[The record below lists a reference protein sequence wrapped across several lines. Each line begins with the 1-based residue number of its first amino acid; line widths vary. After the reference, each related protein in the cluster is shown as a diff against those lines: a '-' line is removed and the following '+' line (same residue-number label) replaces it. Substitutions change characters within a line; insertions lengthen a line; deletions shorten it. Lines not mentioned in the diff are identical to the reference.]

1 MAGRVRSAK
10 QELSRSS
17 DGAAVPRGHEV
28 GRLNMPQ
35 IDNKILANRLK
46 ALAAE
51 LVGISKT
58 VDNDGL
64 AGPPATFM
72 FERPGASGEGGE
84 AVSAA
89 GDGRDLALAVFAE
102 RLYQER
108 RRRSRHFP
116 PHLFAEPAWD
126 ILLDLFVNAVRKRA
140 ISITSA
146 CIAGGIPAT
155 TGLRW
160 LGLLEKEGLLVRET
174 SGDDARV
181 TWVRLSDRGMQAVRA
196 YLAEG
201 RERVVAEP
209 HEEPAHPD

>member
-1 MAGRVRSAK
+1 
-10 QELSRSS
+10 
-17 DGAAVPRGHEV
+17 
-28 GRLNMPQ
+28 MPQ

-46 ALAAE
+46 TLAAE

-58 VDNDGL
+58 IDNDGL
-64 AGPPATFM
+64 AMPANAFM
-72 FERPGASGEGGE
+72 FQEPGTFVGPGESIPDGTD
-84 AVSAA
+84 A
-89 GDGRDLALAVFAE
+89 GDVALVAFAE

-126 ILLDLFVNAVRKRA
+126 ILLDLFVNGVRNRA

-181 TWVRLSDRGMQAVRA
+181 TWVRLSDQGMNAMRGYIADA
-196 YLAEG
+196 PGLT
-201 RERVVAEP
+201 VAEP
-209 HEEPAHPD
+209 QDRPATED

>member
-1 MAGRVRSAK
+1 
-10 QELSRSS
+10 
-17 DGAAVPRGHEV
+17 
-28 GRLNMPQ
+28 MPQ

-46 ALAAE
+46 TLAAE

-58 VDNDGL
+58 IDNDGL
-64 AGPPATFM
+64 AMPANAFM
-72 FERPGASGEGGE
+72 FQEPGTYVTTGESALDGGD
-84 AVSAA
+84 V
-89 GDGRDLALAVFAE
+89 ALVAFAE

-116 PHLFAEPAWD
+116 PQLFAEPAWD
-126 ILLDLFVNAVRKRA
+126 ILLDLFVNGVRNRA

-181 TWVRLSDRGMQAVRA
+181 TWVRLSDQGMNAMRGYIADAPGLAVP
-196 YLAEG
+196 
-201 RERVVAEP
+201 ERQDQP
-209 HEEPAHPD
+209 TIKD

>member
-1 MAGRVRSAK
+1 
-10 QELSRSS
+10 
-17 DGAAVPRGHEV
+17 
-28 GRLNMPQ
+28 MPQ
-35 IDNKILANRLK
+35 IDDKILANRLK

-51 LVGISKT
+51 LVGIAKT
-58 VDNDGL
+58 VDNEGV
-64 AGPPATFM
+64 AVPPAAFM
-72 FERPGASGEGGE
+72 FHDSAPGPFAQS
-84 AVSAA
+84 VS
-89 GDGRDLALAVFAE
+89 DGADARDLAFAVLAE
-102 RLYQER
+102 QLYQER

-126 ILLDLFVNAVRKRA
+126 ILLDLFVNGVRKRA

-181 TWVRLSDRGMQAVRA
+181 TWVRLSEQGMDAVRG
-196 YLAEG
+196 YIAEG
-201 RERVVAEP
+201 PGRAVAEAGAEVEAADAATR
-209 HEEPAHPD
+209 HD

>member
-1 MAGRVRSAK
+1 
-10 QELSRSS
+10 
-17 DGAAVPRGHEV
+17 
-28 GRLNMPQ
+28 MPQ
-35 IDNKILANRLK
+35 IDDKILANRLK

-51 LVGISKT
+51 LVGIAKT
-58 VDNDGL
+58 VDNEGV
-64 AGPPATFM
+64 AVPPAAFM
-72 FERPGASGEGGE
+72 FHDSTPGPFAQS
-84 AVSAA
+84 VS
-89 GDGRDLALAVFAE
+89 DGADARDLAFAVLAE
-102 RLYQER
+102 QLYQER

-126 ILLDLFVNAVRKRA
+126 ILLDLFVNGVRKRA

-181 TWVRLSDRGMQAVRA
+181 TWVRLSEQGMDAVRG
-196 YLAEG
+196 YIAEG
-201 RERVVAEP
+201 PGRAVAEAGAEVEAADAATR
-209 HEEPAHPD
+209 HD

>member
-1 MAGRVRSAK
+1 MA
-10 QELSRSS
+10 QL
-17 DGAAVPRGHEV
+17 
-28 GRLNMPQ
+28 
-35 IDNKILANRLK
+35 DNKILANRLK
-46 ALAAE
+46 SLAAE

-64 AGPPATFM
+64 AVPTKAFM
-72 FERPGASGEGGE
+72 FHEPGTFPDSDESVAADGASDDGE
-84 AVSAA
+84 
-89 GDGRDLALAVFAE
+89 GRDLMLAAFAQ

-126 ILLDLFVNAVRKRA
+126 ILLDLFVNGVRNRA

-160 LGLLEKEGLLVRET
+160 LGLLEKEGLLARET

-181 TWVRLSDRGMQAVRA
+181 TWVRLSDQGMNAMRG
-196 YLAEG
+196 YLAEAPG
-201 RERVVAEP
+201 LVSMEQPEPVA
-209 HEEPAHPD
+209 AHN

>member
-1 MAGRVRSAK
+1 
-10 QELSRSS
+10 
-17 DGAAVPRGHEV
+17 
-28 GRLNMPQ
+28 MPQ
-35 IDNKILANRLK
+35 VDNKILANRLK
-46 ALAAE
+46 SLAAE

-58 VDNDGL
+58 VDHDGL
-64 AGPPATFM
+64 AAPAKAFMLEEPGTFLA
-72 FERPGASGEGGE
+72 EGESGADNGN
-84 AVSAA
+84 
-89 GDGRDLALAVFAE
+89 GRDLALAASAE
-102 RLYQER
+102 RMYQER

-126 ILLDLFVNAVRKRA
+126 ILLDLFVNGVRNRA

-181 TWVRLSDRGMQAVRA
+181 TWVRLSDHGMNAMRS
-196 YLAEG
+196 YLAEAPALA
-201 RERVVAEP
+201 VAER
-209 HEEPAHPD
+209 EDPAPVRD